1 MTHQNDTE
9 SPQPVAEAE
18 SLVGVASTDLLAS
31 LVLVSNAAAE
41 MADRLKM
48 LMEMHGRISQ
58 VSDAISPHM
67 VAEWGRQAHWWM
79 EKMGDYFNATDA
91 VDEEDVR
98 DQSWNIAFDSAR
110 KFFPL
115 ANDLVLCLR
124 ISDKPNRYERSTQ
137 TRNRNPRI
145 LPTAQKSLHPRRPR
159 IRRAPA
165 PAGA

>member
-9 SPQPVAEAE
+9 SPLPVAEAE

-48 LMEMHGRISQ
+48 LIEMHGRISQ

-79 EKMGDYFNATDA
+79 KKMGDYFNATDA

-98 DQSWNIAFDSAR
+98 DQSWNIAFVSAR

-115 ANDLVLCLR
+115 ANR
-124 ISDKPNRYERSTQ
+124 
-137 TRNRNPRI
+137 
-145 LPTAQKSLHPRRPR
+145 
-159 IRRAPA
+159 
-165 PAGA
+165 